1 MFFLC
6 STVHCRFHLF
16 FSLVSLCFLSILSSD
31 VLTFSLTNSLWQ
43 FLLKFRFLA
52 TLLPQVYHTNSSYL
66 SYHLI
71 LHQTLNIYI
80 KLNFSID
87 ENFHILMS
95 IKYLPP
101 FQPYAV
107 FPNPNSIFSEM
118 LPGIR
123 LTNSTLSCGKV
134 GLDASARRQ
143 QHQDGISSPWYIFNS
158 WQF

>member
-1 MFFLC
+1 MFLLC
-6 STVHCRFHLF
+6 FTMHCCFHLF
-16 FSLVSLCFLSILSSD
+16 VGLVSLCFLSILSSA
-31 VLTFSLTNSLWQ
+31 LLLFLWPILCDNFYLNLDFWQ
-43 FLLKFRFLA
+43 LYYPEVF
-52 TLLPQVYHTNSSYL
+52 HTNSSYL

-71 LHQTLNIYI
+71 LNQTLNIYI
-80 KLNFSID
+80 KLNFSIE